1 MKYLEQWAN
10 NLERPF
16 NNSVKKDAAGRTVYF
31 PWFYLG
37 KGRVIENAGTE
48 ARMRKVVKVYNF
60 TWMVLVLAFSIF
72 FQDKTRLLIFA
83 MPLMWALFH
92 LASRL
97 VLAGCP
103 VSAEKLTFREHSA
116 AVAKSFNEVA
126 LFLVL
131 LFAVIGTG
139 VCLWAVA
146 AMPAQADPVG
156 KAIVIFGIFFLGLAS
171 ANIAYLFSLKE

>member
-16 NNSVKKDAAGRTVYF
+16 NNSVKKDAAGRMVYF

-37 KGRVIENAGTE
+37 KGRVIESVGTE
-48 ARMRKVVKVYNF
+48 ARMRKVVKAYNF
-60 TWMVLVLAFSIF
+60 LWTVLILVFVMF
-72 FQDKTRLLIFA
+72 FNDKSRFLLLA
-83 MPLMWALFH
+83 MPLMWALFYF
-92 LASRL
+92 ASRL

-139 VCLWAVA
+139 VCVWAVS
-146 AMPAQADPVG
+146 AMPVQTPLVDKG
-156 KAIVIFGIFFLGLAS
+156 IMIFGIFFFGLAS